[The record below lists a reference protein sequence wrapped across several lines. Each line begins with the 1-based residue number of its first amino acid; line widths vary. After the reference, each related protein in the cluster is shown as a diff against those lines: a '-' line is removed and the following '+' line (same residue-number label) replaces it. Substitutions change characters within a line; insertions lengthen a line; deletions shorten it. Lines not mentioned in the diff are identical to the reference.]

1 MNFEDIGDIKGCL
14 NRGGVP
20 IRDLYTL
27 FELRQPVPEA
37 TNSAGAAP
45 VGVRQVAWLQNHV
58 SLALDFT
65 TCALEREEFLL
76 VCDVARETFRHWG
89 THADDAVR
97 TDLMRVRINYAT
109 ALARL
114 GFPLE
119 AREKLEPYVSDSY
132 RPALKP
138 DLKAAVLRQLG
149 NILRDE
155 SQQASTR
162 AGRLQKAHEAL
173 AFYKRSLELEPE
185 HLETLALTAAASL
198 FLDGPESDLRGEAYE
213 KARKIL
219 QIADTLPD
227 SVRADGQTT
236 RWRAAAHAVLGQVD
250 AALEAYKAM
259 QKAPGV
265 SASDLADARHSAE
278 FLARALGK
286 PRDFFKKAF
295 PPLQLVVFVGHL
307 PDLPDNPARFP
318 NASVEQVRQKIREKV
333 AEMDVR
339 VGFVGAA
346 AGADLLFIE
355 ALLERNATVHVVLPW
370 TRDEFLKTS
379 IHPYE
384 PPGAEP
390 IWEPLFNRALKEAAT
405 VREIGQAYEP
415 TSDVNWRYLVEV
427 TAGLALQTA
436 RISRLDVQPLVLWD
450 GLPGWGIG
458 GTAAFAEFWRD
469 DLGYDLITI
478 ELPAPPAPPTGRR
491 GGGMRSSRSELLT
504 MRHEVKS
511 MLFADIVGYSKLHEG
526 VIPKFV
532 ETFLSRVS
540 LLVAQSKHAPRSV
553 NTWGD
558 AVYAIFDFARDAG
571 SFALELTEMIQKGKP
586 DWLREGLYWEEHVP
600 GNPEPVKHP
609 LNIRVGLHT
618 GPVFRH
624 YDPVVRQLG
633 FTGAHVSRAARIEPV
648 ANPGEVFASEQ
659 FAALAELDAELGRPA
674 GANRA
679 EAADLGFVC
688 EYAGTMK
695 LAKGYPG
702 RFRIY
707 RVLPKRV
714 FAVEELARAA
724 HELYCIESH
733 IRGETPATN
742 VAMRPW
748 EELTEDLREANRAQV
763 VDIPNKLRGLGYELS
778 ASYGLDPKE
787 IEMSDARVEELAIVE
802 HDRWMKDRR
811 DHGWTYAPTRDNR
824 RKYHPLLVP
833 WEQLNEVEKQKDRDT
848 VRNLPR
854 LIAKAGFTVR
864 KIAEER

>member
-1 MNFEDIGDIKGCL
+1 VNFEDIRDIQGCL
-14 NRGGVP
+14 KRGGVP
-20 IRDLYTL
+20 IRDLYAL
-27 FELRQPVPEA
+27 FALRQPVPEPSA
-37 TNSAGAAP
+37 TVGSEA
-45 VGVRQVAWLQNHV
+45 VGVRQLPWLQDDV

-65 TCALEREEFLL
+65 TCALEKEEFLL
-76 VCDVARETFRHWG
+76 VCDVAREAFRHWG

-97 TDLMRVRINYAT
+97 TELVRVRINYAT

-114 GFPLE
+114 GFAFE
-119 AREKLEPYVSDSY
+119 AREKLEPCVSDGY
-132 RPALKP
+132 RPVLGP
-138 DLKAAVLRQLG
+138 RLKANILRRLG

-162 AGRLQKAHEAL
+162 AGKLQKAEEAL
-173 AFYKRSLELEPE
+173 VFYKRSLELEPE

-198 FLDGPESDLRGEAYE
+198 FLDRPESDLREQAYE
-213 KARKIL
+213 KARQIL
-219 QIADTLPD
+219 QIARKLPD
-227 SVRADGQTT
+227 SVQANVQTT
-236 RWRAAAHAVLGQVD
+236 RWRATAHTVLGEVD
-250 AALEAYKAM
+250 AAVQAYGQM

-265 SASDLADARHSAE
+265 TPTDLADARYYAQ
-278 FLARALGK
+278 FLAEALGK

-307 PDLPDNPARFP
+307 PDLPDQPARFP
-318 NASVEQVRQKIREKV
+318 ASSIEQVRRNIRAKV
-333 AEMDVR
+333 EEMDIR
-339 VGFVGAA
+339 VGFVSAA

-355 ALLERNATVHVVLPW
+355 ALLERNGTVHIVLPW

-379 IHPYE
+379 VLPYD
-384 PPGAEP
+384 PAGAGP
-390 IWEPLFNRALKEAAT
+390 VWEPLFNRALREAAT

-415 TSDVNWRYLVEV
+415 SSDVNWRYMMEV

-436 RISRLDVQPLVLWD
+436 RISRLDVQPLALWD
-450 GLPGWGIG
+450 GLPGWGTG

-469 DLGYDLITI
+469 DLAQELITI
-478 ELPAPPAPPTGRR
+478 DMPAPPTPPRR
-491 GGGMRSSRSELLT
+491 RTGGMRSARSEILT

-511 MLFADIVGYSKLHEG
+511 MLFADIAGYSKLPEG

-532 ETFLSRVS
+532 EIFLSRVS

-558 AVYAIFDFARDAG
+558 AIYAIFDFARDAG
-571 SFALELTEMIQKGKP
+571 AFALELTDMIQKGKP
-586 DWLREGLYWEEHVP
+586 DWLREGLYWEEHLA

-648 ANPGEVFASEQ
+648 AKPGEVYASEQ

-674 GANRA
+674 GKGGAP
-679 EAADLGFVC
+679 AADIGFVC
-688 EYAGTMK
+688 QNAGTMR
-695 LAKGYPG
+695 LAKNYPG

-724 HELYCIESH
+724 HELYCIECQV
-733 IRGETPATN
+733 RGETPADN

-748 EELTEDLREANRAQV
+748 EELTDDLREANRAQV

-778 ASYGLDPKE
+778 PSYGLSASE
-787 IEMSDARVEELAIVE
+787 IELPDARVEELAIFE

-811 DHGWTYAPTRDNR
+811 DHGWTYAPARDNR

-833 WEQLNEVEKQKDRDT
+833 WEQLSEKEKQKDRDT

-854 LIAKAGFTVR
+854 LIARAGFNVR
-864 KIAEER
+864 KIVEDI